1 MTQRKIS
8 VNAPFKP
15 SPQQSP
21 NPPPG
26 GFLPKRPV
34 EKIEDAK
41 ITRFGEARMKSPAP
55 PSTPPHQQRQFSP
68 PFNGGSRINGHGHSG
83 SEVDF
88 LSLLEKEEADFAEQ
102 IKKQKTF
109 LQGVFN
115 DKEEL
120 AQLCVTQSNK
130 LSKLENERMEWQ
142 RKIIEAER
150 EKRDY
155 LERLDGE
162 QQAHRQSVKKFEKL
176 KRDLDKTQT
185 DYALLAKERNDSVS
199 QLSKEMKEIERLEAE
214 RVELFSRIDSYERSK
229 TERKENIEV
238 TKGMGDLNL
247 KLKMELGQVK
257 IENEKLSK
265 EKQDLNNKLVTTK
278 STLRESETELKSSK
292 TKLSEASESCT
303 NLKNLLE
310 ATQIELKKSKDAEL
324 EAKMEV
330 TKAMKEAVTSS
341 DGTSKL
347 SKDLDRIDKERKEGL
362 QKIQTIHSE
371 IKDLKAK
378 LSEYESNKA
387 KEIKKLQDSLT
398 ESLKSNK
405 K

>member
-1 MTQRKIS
+1 M
-8 VNAPFKP
+8 
-15 SPQQSP
+15 
-21 NPPPG
+21 
-26 GFLPKRPV
+26 
-34 EKIEDAK
+34 
-41 ITRFGEARMKSPAP
+41 
-55 PSTPPHQQRQFSP
+55 
-68 PFNGGSRINGHGHSG
+68 
-83 SEVDF
+83 
-88 LSLLEKEEADFAEQ
+88 
-102 IKKQKTF
+102 
-109 LQGVFN
+109 
-115 DKEEL
+115 
-120 AQLCVTQSNK
+120 
-130 LSKLENERMEWQ
+130 
-142 RKIIEAER
+142 
-150 EKRDY
+150 
-155 LERLDGE
+155 
-162 QQAHRQSVKKFEKL
+162 KKFEKL

-341 DGTSKL
+341 DGTSKV
-347 SKDLDRIDKERKEGL
+347 S
-362 QKIQTIHSE
+362 TASE
-371 IKDLKAK
+371 ILKCQSVF
-378 LSEYESNKA
+378 L
-387 KEIKKLQDSLT
+387 
-398 ESLKSNK
+398 
-405 K
+405 